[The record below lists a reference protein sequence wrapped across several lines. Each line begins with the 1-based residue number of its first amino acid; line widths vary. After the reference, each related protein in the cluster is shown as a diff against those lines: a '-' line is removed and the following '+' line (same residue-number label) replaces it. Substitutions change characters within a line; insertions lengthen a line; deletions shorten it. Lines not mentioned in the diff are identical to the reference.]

1 MMMLRFL
8 CLFLVS
14 ATVLVAQTELPA
26 SKPFKGSVTRYVT
39 LPGFIKPLQQ
49 ATLYAK
55 TPGYLKKINV
65 DKGDSVKAGDLLAE
79 LEAPELE
86 ADLGK
91 SEAELASK
99 QPRYLFAKQEFDR
112 LTKAQKTSPDLVL
125 PQMLEK
131 AKSELDSAK
140 AEFDIV
146 ESNAKRIRA
155 LIAFTK
161 ITAPFDG
168 IVTARMVDP
177 GAFVPAAT
185 SGSPATAAIVTLMDF
200 KTVRAQ
206 VAVPEVDASFVAK
219 GQPVEASVEGLAGKV
234 FKGSV
239 TRFSYALDE
248 ATRTMLV
255 ESELTNS
262 ALELRPGMYAT
273 IKVGVQKHD
282 DVLLIRTEGLVME
295 KANAFVFTNA
305 GGKAKKNPVVLGFN
319 DGKSVEIAS
328 GLDASAE
335 VLEPGKVTL
344 APDQAVKVKP

>member
-1 MMMLRFL
+1 MIRSLAF
-8 CLFLVS
+8 CALFS
-14 ATVLVAQTELPA
+14 ASLSYAQTEVSA

-55 TPGYLKKINV
+55 TPGYLKKISV
-65 DKGDSVKAGDLLAE
+65 DKGDTVKAGDVIAE
-79 LEAPELE
+79 LEAPEVE
-86 ADLGK
+86 AELGK

-99 QPRYLFAKQEFDR
+99 QPRFQFAKQEFDR

-125 PQMLEK
+125 PQMIEK
-131 AKSELDSAK
+131 AKSELDGAK
-140 AEFDIV
+140 AEFDVV

-168 IVTARMVDP
+168 IITARMVDL

-185 SGSPATAAIVTLMDF
+185 SGSPANAAMVTLMDF

-206 VAVPEVDASFVAK
+206 IAVPEVDASFVAK
-219 GQPVEASVEGLAGKV
+219 DQNVELSAEGLPSKS
-234 FKGSV
+234 FKGKV

-255 ESELTNS
+255 ESEIPNPDL
-262 ALELRPGMYAT
+262 ALRPGMYAT
-273 IKVGVQKHD
+273 IKVGVQTHS

-295 KANAFVFTNA
+295 KANAFVFTSN
-305 GGKAKKNPVVLGFN
+305 GGKAKKNAVVLGFN
-319 DGKSVEIAS
+319 DGKNVEIIS
-328 GLDASAE
+328 GIEPTAE
-335 VLEPGKVTL
+335 VLEPGKATL
-344 APDQAVKVKP
+344 TPDQAVKVKP

>member
-1 MMMLRFL
+1 MKSLFVLCFL
-8 CLFLVS
+8 LAAAL
-14 ATVLVAQTELPA
+14 AQAQVELPA

-39 LPGFIKPLQQ
+39 LPGFIRPLQQ

-55 TPGYLKKINV
+55 TPGYLKKISV
-65 DKGDSVKAGDLLAE
+65 DKGDTVKAGDVIAE

-86 ADLGK
+86 AELGK

-99 QPRYLFAKQEFDR
+99 QPRYQFAKQEFDR

-131 AKSELDSAK
+131 AKAELDSAK
-140 AEFDIV
+140 AEFDVV
-146 ESNAKRIRA
+146 ESTAKRTRA

-161 ITAPFDG
+161 IIAPFDG
-168 IVTARMVDP
+168 IVTARMVDM

-185 SGSPATAAIVTLMDF
+185 SGSPANAAIITLMDF

-206 VAVPEVDASFVAK
+206 LSVPEVDAGFVAK
-219 GQPVEASVEGLAGKV
+219 GQNVEVSTEVLPGKP

-255 ESELTNS
+255 ESEIANPELQ
-262 ALELRPGMYAT
+262 LRPGMYAT
-273 IKVGVQKHD
+273 MKVGVQTHN

-295 KANAFVFTNA
+295 KANAFVFTFNA
-305 GGKAKKNPVVLGFN
+305 GKAKKNAVVLGFN
-319 DGKSVEIAS
+319 DGKNVEIVS
-328 GLDASAE
+328 GIDASAE

-344 APDQAVKVKP
+344 TPDQPVKIKP